1 MVEYGQANDREV
13 LAMDVVS
20 TLSSTGRKVNEDFI
34 HLQPNRWAMLL
45 DGSSGL
51 MPNVLVPHLQGRFQS
66 DAQWFVHTFAH
77 AFAQVEQPST
87 PLPTAVEQALALVE
101 QQYQAIP
108 IADHLR
114 GFAYEPSASLAIF
127 RNTQESGPELF
138 LLGDCTAIW
147 DGGVYHDPAV
157 SRLDDRAIQ
166 LCMHLSDTTGQ
177 PPAEVIQSPA
187 MRAKLLEHREK
198 KNHPEQP
205 DGYTVLAPHTGL
217 AQYGTH
223 LSLSGQGVHHVF
235 LMSDGLAAGYQ
246 SYHLEP
252 GPQEY
257 LHAACSQGL
266 SSLLSRVR
274 AVEQADQDLRQFPRL
289 KPSDDA
295 SGVLVE
301 LAQP

>member
-1 MVEYGQANDREV
+1 
-13 LAMDVVS
+13 MDVVH
-20 TLSSTGRKVNEDFI
+20 TLSATGRTVNEDFI
-34 HLQPNRWAMLL
+34 HLQPNRWALLL

-66 DAQWFVHTFAH
+66 DAQWFVHAFSQ
-77 AFAQVEQPST
+77 AFAQVEQPAT
-87 PLPTAVEQALALVE
+87 PLPTAVDQALALVE
-101 QQYQAIP
+101 QQYRAIP

-114 GFAYEPSASLAIF
+114 GFAYEPSASLALF
-127 RNTQESGPELF
+127 RNTAEFGPELF

-166 LCMHLSDTTGQ
+166 RCKHLSATTGQ
-177 PPAEVIQSPA
+177 PPAQVVQTPA
-187 MRAKLLEHREK
+187 MRDMLLEHRAK

-205 DGYTVLAPHTGL
+205 DGYSVLAPHTGL

-223 LSLSGQGVHHVF
+223 LSLSGQGVRHVF

-257 LHAACSQGL
+257 LHAACTQGL
-266 SSLLSRVR
+266 STLLTRLR
-274 AVEQADQDLRQFPRL
+274 AVEQADPELRQFPRL

-301 LAQP
+301 MVQP

>member
-1 MVEYGQANDREV
+1 
-13 LAMDVVS
+13 MDVVS
-20 TLSSTGRKVNEDFI
+20 TLSSTGRTVNEDFI

-101 QQYQAIP
+101 QQYLAIP

-166 LCMHLSDTTGQ
+166 LCMHLSDTTGNRLPKSSKA
-177 PPAEVIQSPA
+177 PPCGQSFWSTGKRKTIRNSRMAIACWPLTPGWPSTA
-187 MRAKLLEHREK
+187 PTSLCLGK
-198 KNHPEQP
+198 
-205 DGYTVLAPHTGL
+205 GYT
-217 AQYGTH
+217 
-223 LSLSGQGVHHVF
+223 
-235 LMSDGLAAGYQ
+235 MS
-246 SYHLEP
+246 
-252 GPQEY
+252 
-257 LHAACSQGL
+257 
-266 SSLLSRVR
+266 
-274 AVEQADQDLRQFPRL
+274 F
-289 KPSDDA
+289 
-295 SGVLVE
+295 
-301 LAQP
+301 

>member
-1 MVEYGQANDREV
+1 
-13 LAMDVVS
+13 MDIVS
-20 TLSSTGRKVNEDFI
+20 TLSSTGRTVNEDFI

-101 QQYQAIP
+101 QQCQAIP

-114 GFAYEPSASLAIF
+114 GFSYEPSASLAIF

-157 SRLDDRAIQ
+157 SRLDDRAI
-166 LCMHLSDTTGQ
+166 
-177 PPAEVIQSPA
+177 
-187 MRAKLLEHREK
+187 HR
-198 KNHPEQP
+198 
-205 DGYTVLAPHTGL
+205 
-217 AQYGTH
+217 
-223 LSLSGQGVHHVF
+223 
-235 LMSDGLAAGYQ
+235 
-246 SYHLEP
+246 
-252 GPQEY
+252 
-257 LHAACSQGL
+257 
-266 SSLLSRVR
+266 
-274 AVEQADQDLRQFPRL
+274 
-289 KPSDDA
+289 
-295 SGVLVE
+295 
-301 LAQP
+301 

>member
-1 MVEYGQANDREV
+1 MVEYKQSHDGEAP
-13 LAMDVVS
+13 AMDVVS
-20 TLSSTGRKVNEDFI
+20 TLSSTGRTVNEDFI

-51 MPNVLVPHLQGRFQS
+51 MPNVLVPHLHGRFQS

-87 PLPTAVEQALALVE
+87 PLPTAVEQALVLVE
-101 QQYQAIP
+101 QQCQAIP

-127 RNTQESGPELF
+127 RTTEAFGPELF

-166 LCMHLSDTTGQ
+166 LCIHLSDTTGQ
-177 PPAEVIQSPA
+177 PPAEVVKSPA
-187 MRAKLLEHREK
+187 MRATLLEHREK

-205 DGYTVLAPHTGL
+205 DGYSVLAPHTGL

-223 LSLSGQGVHHVF
+223 LSLSSQGIHHVF

-257 LHAACSQGL
+257 LNAACTQGL
-266 SSLLSRVR
+266 FSLLSRVR
-274 AVEQADQDLRQFPRL
+274 AVEHADPQLRQFPRL

-301 LAQP
+301 LVQP

>member
-1 MVEYGQANDREV
+1 
-13 LAMDVVS
+13 MDVVS
-20 TLSSTGRKVNEDFI
+20 TLSSTGRTVNEDFI
-34 HLQPNRWAMLL
+34 HLQSNRWAMLL

-101 QQYQAIP
+101 QQYLAIP

-127 RNTQESGPELF
+127 RTTEAFGPELF

-177 PPAEVIQSPA
+177 PPAEVIKSPA
-187 MRAKLLEHREK
+187 MREKLLEHREK

-217 AQYGTH
+217 A
-223 LSLSGQGVHHVF
+223 
-235 LMSDGLAAGYQ
+235 AGYQ
-246 SYHLEP
+246 SYLLEP

-257 LHAACSQGL
+257 LHAACTQGL

-274 AVEQADQDLRQFPRL
+274 AVEQVDQDLRQFPRL